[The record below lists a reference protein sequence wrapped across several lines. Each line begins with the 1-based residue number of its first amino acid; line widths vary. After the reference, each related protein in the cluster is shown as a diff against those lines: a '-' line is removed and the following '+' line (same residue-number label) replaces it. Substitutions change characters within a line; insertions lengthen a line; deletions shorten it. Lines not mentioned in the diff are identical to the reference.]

1 MDNVVTVVCSE
12 TGYKFRV
19 EINDDGT
26 FTPDR
31 SPGSGGVITSVEP
44 SPTSNDYVAF
54 SNRPEA

>member
-1 MDNVVTVVCSE
+1 MQDTVVVVCSE

-19 EINDDGT
+19 KINDDGT
-26 FTPDR
+26 FTPER

-54 SNRPEA
+54 SDRPET